1 MIIDDQCSTFNS
13 PDGSVNV
20 MADHVYIESDKNNC
34 IHTSEKKCM
43 MYIIFI

>member
-34 IHTSEKKCM
+34 IHTSEVYDVY
-43 MYIIFI
+43 YIYIM